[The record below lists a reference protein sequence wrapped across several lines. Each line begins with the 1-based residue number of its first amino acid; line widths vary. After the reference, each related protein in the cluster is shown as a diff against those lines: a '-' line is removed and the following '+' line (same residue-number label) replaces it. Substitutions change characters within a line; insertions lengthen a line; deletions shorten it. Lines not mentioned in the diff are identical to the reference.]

1 MRLPADE
8 MAVALLLIG
17 QELKVLL
24 NLERHDQRRLVSQVL
39 LKLFGLHCGRIAGEK
54 RWSNWSATTECEA
67 RNRGKGG
74 THGNSR
80 WQPLRDCSEGKTE
93 SHEKVCDVAC
103 GSS

>member
-39 LKLFGLHCGRIAGEK
+39 LKLFGLHCG
-54 RWSNWSATTECEA
+54 
-67 RNRGKGG
+67 
-74 THGNSR
+74 
-80 WQPLRDCSEGKTE
+80 
-93 SHEKVCDVAC
+93 
-103 GSS
+103 